1 MPPLVLPSGG
11 HDILTVMLHALTGRH
26 VAHEPTARI
35 FALNL
40 VRLTDVAVREYEAAQ
55 SALELH
61 AREWVHGNFSSYFE
75 GVGHLEQCLT
85 AMHRAL
91 RFADRLRQAK
101 NAPKIDRAK
110 LRMMGVDQI
119 RVLRDAIQHLDDT
132 AAKGLLTE

>member
-1 MPPLVLPSGG
+1 MATSVLTSRASV
-11 HDILTVMLHALTGRH
+11 TWNS
-26 VAHEPTARI
+26 E
-35 FALNL
+35 
-40 VRLTDVAVREYEAAQ
+40 
-55 SALELH
+55 
-61 AREWVHGNFSSYFE
+61 
-75 GVGHLEQCLT
+75 CLT